1 MQEQR
6 KYHRGDSD
14 IGFKN
19 YDCSSFS
26 QLLKKVMTSSNSP
39 GFQGKNEMFQRDAQV
54 GTKPEADWVRLEH
67 QVECANTSSE
77 ALSVTP
83 AAISVPYSA
92 SVTQKPMSKLTWTS
106 NRPAKFSP

>member
-26 QLLKKVMTSSNSP
+26 QLLKKVMTSSNSS
-39 GFQGKNEMFQRDAQV
+39 GFQ
-54 GTKPEADWVRLEH
+54 VRL
-67 QVECANTSSE
+67 
-77 ALSVTP
+77 LSTFMC
-83 AAISVPYSA
+83 ING
-92 SVTQKPMSKLTWTS
+92 LI
-106 NRPAKFSP
+106 

>member
-1 MQEQR
+1 MKQKRTDVSYLSSSKTKTKTLVLDRQELSCLSFLFCFFPILNLKHFHFIYKQPKRTMQEQR

-39 GFQGKNEMFQRDAQV
+39 GFQ
-54 GTKPEADWVRLEH
+54 VRL
-67 QVECANTSSE
+67 
-77 ALSVTP
+77 LSTFMC
-83 AAISVPYSA
+83 ING
-92 SVTQKPMSKLTWTS
+92 LI
-106 NRPAKFSP
+106 